1 MKGMMTRGTWV
12 ALQTPSCT
20 WEGSQKST
28 AKRILVVLWVSTD
41 KNLKSDPGLELSVP
55 LLKHMLQRRNSD
67 VF

>member
-1 MKGMMTRGTWV
+1 MKRMMTRGTGV
-12 ALQTPSCT
+12 TLQIPRCT
-20 WEGSQKST
+20 WERSQKST
-28 AKRILVVLWVSTD
+28 AKRTLVVVWVSTD

>member
-1 MKGMMTRGTWV
+1 MKRMMTRGTWV

>member
-1 MKGMMTRGTWV
+1 MKRMMTRGTGV
-12 ALQTPSCT
+12 TLQIPSCT
-20 WEGSQKST
+20 WERSQKST
-28 AKRILVVLWVSTD
+28 AKRTLVVVWVSTD